1 MGLLST
7 LITLPVSGPIKGSL
21 WAARQVHHAAEREL
35 NDPGAIRRELARLER
50 VFLAGEI
57 TEEAYDD
64 AELELLQRLKDA
76 KS

>member
-21 WAARQVHHAAEREL
+21 CVARQVHDAAEREL